1 MLYLPFADLYA
12 NVYAIVLAGVCI
24 GVIGGFFGISGSF
37 MLTPLLNA
45 LGFPM
50 TFAIGTNLTHLFGRS
65 VLTTVKSNAFDHV
78 NWKLGVIIGLTGAG
92 GIQLGKAFMLSLEEK
107 GAAGTV
113 SGALYMILLFGVTA
127 FMLCEHLRSRKS
139 EHTMNVYAGISALS
153 AKVRRINIFPMVY
166 LPNCGGKSISLWFL
180 VLLGMVTGLLSGVMG
195 ISGSF
200 IRLPAL
206 VFFTGLPILPAL
218 CTDILATFISVGFG
232 AAGFAFSGHAEI
244 LAAMLLLLG
253 SGIGS
258 HIGHLVTRHV
268 NRVRMKLTLVANV
281 ALVFVGVVL
290 KHLGY
295 TTPSAVLMLGSIFVL
310 SLILVVAAVGAAI
323 RKNRSSI
330 GYAVIRNIA
339 SNEK

>member
-1 MLYLPFADLYA
+1 MYFPFADLYA

-65 VLTTVKSNAFDHV
+65 VLTTVKNNAFGHV
-78 NWKLGVIIGLTGAG
+78 NWKLGIIIGLTGAG
-92 GIQLGKAFMLSLEEK
+92 GIHLGKAFMLSLEEK
-107 GAAGTV
+107 GAAGPV
-113 SGALYMILLFGVTA
+113 SGVLYMLLLFGVTA
-127 FMLCEHLRSRKS
+127 FMLSEHIRSRNA
-139 EHTMNVYAGISALS
+139 ENTINVYAKISAF
-153 AKVRRINIFPMVY
+153 AEKARRVKIFPMVY

-180 VLLGMVTGLLSGVMG
+180 VILGMVTGLLSGVMG

-244 LAAMLLLLG
+244 VAAMLLLLG
-253 SGIGS
+253 SGVGS
-258 HIGHLVTRHV
+258 HLGHLVSRHV
-268 NRVRMKLTLVANV
+268 NRARMKLTLVANV

-295 TTPSAVLMLGSIFVL
+295 ATPSAMLMLGSVFVL
-310 SLILVVAAVGAAI
+310 SSTLVLAMAGATI
-323 RKNRSSI
+323 RENRPRLD
-330 GYAVIRNIA
+330 IRL
-339 SNEK
+339 